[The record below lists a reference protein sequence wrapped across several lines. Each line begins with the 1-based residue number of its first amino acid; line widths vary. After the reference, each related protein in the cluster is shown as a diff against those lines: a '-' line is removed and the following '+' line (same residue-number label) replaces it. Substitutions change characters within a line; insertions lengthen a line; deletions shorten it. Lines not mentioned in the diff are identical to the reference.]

1 MDYPPTR
8 RDEDLVETLH
18 GEQVADPY
26 RWLEDP
32 DAPETAEWVREQNA
46 AAQVHLETLPARKWF
61 TGQLE
66 AIMHRPRAGTPM
78 QRSGHYFATRN
89 DGQQNQDV
97 WFVADSL
104 AELEAGGRVIIDP
117 NTMSAD
123 GTTSV
128 PAVTVSPDGKTLAY
142 ARSDGGSDW
151 LHFHLLDIATGEP
164 VDDVPIVTKFSAPVW
179 LPDSRSYLYSVWPTA
194 GRSEGTSIEANTG
207 PQRWLHRVGNPDDE
221 LVIEFPEDPQ
231 LMDDCEVTHDDR
243 FLVMTIGR
251 GTEHTNRVWVHRIDT
266 EAGNTDHTESA
277 ADDTA
282 SAGDNT
288 ARSVLSEP
296 IKLLDVADAEYE
308 FVRNDGD
315 LFYFRTDKDA
325 PMARVV
331 RVDLAEF
338 ERTGKAELVEVVPE
352 QADPLIAVTAAGDT
366 LLCARLVDVQPV
378 ITRHSLDGADLGRL
392 DVAGGAL
399 LALDGRVGSA
409 DAFVGFSSTTEHH
422 RAFHIDTSTG
432 ETRVLDLA
440 PAGST
445 AYSPPIVTVT
455 RRRARSKDGTEIPYF
470 LITADGHDTEQPAPT
485 ILYGYGGFKI
495 PVPAD
500 FRPGWPAWLAAGG
513 ALAIANLRGGGEFGT
528 EWYEQGR
535 RANKQNVFDDFI
547 AVGEDLVAAGLTTPQ
562 QLAIHGRSNGGLL
575 VGAALTQRPDLFA
588 AAVPGVGVL
597 DLLRFHKFTIG
608 AAWISDFGDP
618 DDPDEFR
625 IARAYSPLHNV
636 REGTSYPATLVLTGD
651 HDDRVVPLHSH
662 KFTATLQRAQAGE
675 APILTRI
682 ETQAGHGA
690 GKPTAM
696 VVSEWADWL
705 AFAAHHTGLR
715 IE

>member
-1 MDYPPTR
+1 MIDMDYPRTR

-18 GEQVADPY
+18 GEEVADPY

-32 DAPETAEWVREQNA
+32 DAPETAAWVEAQNG
-46 AAQVHLETLPARKWF
+46 VTESHLETLPARAWF
-61 TGQLE
+61 TEQLQ

-78 QRSGHYFATRN
+78 QRSGHYFVTRN

-97 WFVADSL
+97 WYVADSL

-117 NTMSAD
+117 NTMSDD

-128 PAVTVSPDGKTLAY
+128 PAITVSPDGKTLAY
-142 ARSDGGSDW
+142 VRSDGGSDW

-164 VDDVPIVTKFSAPVW
+164 VDDIPIVTKFSVPVW

-194 GRSEGTSIEANTG
+194 GRSEGTSTEANAG
-207 PQRWLHRVGNPDDE
+207 PQRWLHRVGSSDDE
-221 LVIEFPEDPQ
+221 LDAEFPEDPQ
-231 LMDDCEVTHDDR
+231 LMDYCEVTHDDR
-243 FLVMTIGR
+243 FMVMTIGR
-251 GTEHTNRVWVHRIDT
+251 GTEHTNPVWIHRIETGT
-266 EAGNTDHTESA
+266 ETP
-277 ADDTA
+277 
-282 SAGDNT
+282 
-288 ARSVLSEP
+288 RSVLSEP
-296 IKLLDVADAEYE
+296 VKLLDAADAEYE
-308 FVRNDGD
+308 FIRNDGD

-325 PMARVV
+325 SMARVV
-331 RVDLAEF
+331 SVDLAAF
-338 ERTGKAELVEVVPE
+338 ERTGKPELVEVISE
-352 QADPLIAVTAAGDT
+352 QPDPLIAAIAAGNH

-378 ITRHSLDGADLGRL
+378 ITRHTLDGTDLGRL
-392 DVAGGAL
+392 DVTGGAL
-399 LALDGRVGSA
+399 LALTGRVDST

-432 ETRVLDLA
+432 ATRALDLA
-440 PAGST
+440 PPST
-445 AYSPPIVTVT
+445 SSYTPPSVTVT
-455 RRRARSKDGTEIPYF
+455 RRRARSKDGTEVPYF
-470 LITADGHDTEQPAPT
+470 LITAEGHDPDQPAPT

-495 PVPAD
+495 PIPAD

-528 EWYEQGR
+528 DWYEQGR

-547 AVGEDLVAAGLTTPQ
+547 GVAEDLVATGVTTPQ

-575 VGAALTQRPDLFA
+575 VGAAMTQRPDLFA

-618 DDPDEFR
+618 DDPEEFA

-636 REGTSYPATLVLTGD
+636 REGTRYPATLVLTGD

-662 KFTATLQRAQAGE
+662 KFTATLQRAQAGD
-675 APILTRI
+675 APVLTRI

-715 IE
+715 IP

>member
-1 MDYPPTR
+1 MADMDYPRTR

-18 GEQVADPY
+18 GERIADPY

-32 DAPETAEWVREQNA
+32 DSSETAEWVRAQNTVTEA
-46 AAQVHLETLPARKWF
+46 HLATLPARQWF
-61 TGQLE
+61 TEQLQ
-66 AIMHRPRAGTPM
+66 AIMHRPRAGTPI
-78 QRSGHYFATRN
+78 QRSGHYFVTRN

-97 WFVADSL
+97 WYVAGSL

-128 PAVTVSPDGKTLAY
+128 PAITVSPDGKTLAY
-142 ARSDGGSDW
+142 VRSDGGSDW
-151 LHFHLLDIATGEP
+151 LHFKLLDVATGDE
-164 VDDVPIVTKFSAPVW
+164 VDDVDIVTKFSAPVW

-194 GRSEGTSIEANTG
+194 GRSEGTSTEANAG
-207 PQRWLHRVGNPDDE
+207 PQRWLHRVGSSDDE
-221 LVIEFPEDPQ
+221 LVAEFPEDPQ
-231 LMDDCEVTHDDR
+231 LMDSCEVTHDDR
-243 FLVMTIGR
+243 FMVMTIGR
-251 GTEHTNRVWVHRIDT
+251 GTEHTNRVWIHRIET
-266 EAGNTDHTESA
+266 STNAPG
-277 ADDTA
+277 
-282 SAGDNT
+282 
-288 ARSVLSEP
+288 SVLSEP
-296 IKLLDVADAEYE
+296 IKLLDAADAEYE
-308 FVRNDGD
+308 FIRNDGD

-331 RVDLAEF
+331 RVDLATF
-338 ERTGKAELVEVVPE
+338 ERTGVAALVGPAPE
-352 QADPLIAVTAAGDT
+352 GPDPPFQVTAAGDQ
-366 LLCARLVDVQPV
+366 LLCATLVAVQPV
-378 ITRHSLDGADLGRL
+378 VTRYALDGTDLGRL

-399 LALDGRVGSA
+399 LALSGRVDST

-422 RAFHIDTSTG
+422 RAFHIDTTTG
-432 ETRVLDLA
+432 ATRALDLA
-440 PAGST
+440 PGGPTGT
-445 AYSPPIVTVT
+445 APYSPPSVTVT
-455 RRRARSKDGTEIPYF
+455 RRRARSKDGTEVPYF
-470 LITADGHDTEQPAPT
+470 LITADGHAADEPAPT

-547 AVGEDLVAAGLTTPQ
+547 AVGEDLVAAGLTTPN

-618 DDPDEFR
+618 DDAEDFR
-625 IARAYSPLHNV
+625 VARAYSPLHNV
-636 REGTSYPATLVLTGD
+636 QEGTRYPATLVLTGD
-651 HDDRVVPLHSH
+651 HDDRVVPLHNH
-662 KFTATLQRAQAGE
+662 KFTATLQRAQAGDS
-675 APILTRI
+675 PVLTRV